1 VTSRRAAVLAVLLG
15 CGVGLLAQGRTWASA
30 RIGNGVST
38 ADAFA
43 VSGAT
48 VAPGLTALALVAGAG
63 GVVLATA
70 GRRVVRVAA
79 VLVAAAGAGIVAL
92 ATQVARDPGGALH
105 GPAVE
110 ASGLTTVTVSW
121 VSATAWI
128 AVGMLAGALIAA
140 GAVLALLRGRAWAG
154 PSRRYERAEASAA
167 ATEEPLWD
175 AISRGEDPTG

>member
-1 VTSRRAAVLAVLLG
+1 VTSRRVAVLAVLLG

-38 ADAFA
+38 ADAIA
-43 VSGAT
+43 VSGAG

-70 GRRVVRVAA
+70 GRRVVQAAA
-79 VLVAAAGAGIVAL
+79 VLVAASGAGILVL

-110 ASGLTTVTVSW
+110 ASGLTTVTVSL
-121 VSATAWI
+121 VSVTAWI
-128 AVGMLAGALIAA
+128 AVGMLAGALIGA
-140 GAVLALLRGRAWAG
+140 GAVLALLRGSAWAG
-154 PSRRYERAEASAA
+154 PSRRYERVEATVA
-167 ATEEPLWD
+167 ATDEPLWD